1 MTCHSSLRRAA
12 ARVWVLAALCVP
24 AASHAEPGVTAQKI
38 VLGMSAPL
46 SGPLA
51 TYGVGLEQGLR
62 LGIGQVN
69 ASGGV
74 GGREIELRVLDD
86 AGQPQRT
93 VSNTRA
99 LLDAGVLAL
108 TGYHGTGG
116 VEAVLP
122 VLDANAVPLVGVA
135 SSAEVLREP
144 VRNWVFNLRAG
155 AREEAAAMVTQL
167 DAVGLSEI
175 AVIAQDDA
183 LGSAGLEGIRVEL
196 ARLAIGTTAVARIP
210 GDGSGAAVAKAVQAV
225 CARRPQALVLVTD
238 ARNALGV
245 IRQAR
250 RSQCMPQFYV
260 MSEAGAQLLADPAT
274 ARELAGVVVSQVA
287 PHPTAANLPVV
298 AEYRQLLAQAG
309 GGAPSYPG
317 VEGFLY
323 ARVIAEALRRC
334 GREPTRRC
342 LVSALEARPLEAGG
356 WRVQFAPDNRR
367 GSRFVEMTIVTPDGR
382 VRR

>member
-1 MTCHSSLRRAA
+1 MKCHSSLRRAA
-12 ARVWVLAALCVP
+12 ARAWVLAALCVP
-24 AASHAEPGVTAQKI
+24 AASLAEPGVTAQKI

-69 ASGGV
+69 AGGGV
-74 GGREIELRVLDD
+74 SGREIELRVLDD

-99 LLDAGVLAL
+99 LLGAGVLAL

-183 LGSAGLEGIRVEL
+183 LGNAGLEGIRVEL

-210 GDGSGAAVAKAVQAV
+210 ADGSGAAVAKAVQAV
-225 CARRPQALVLVTD
+225 CARRP
-238 ARNALGV
+238 
-245 IRQAR
+245 R
-250 RSQCMPQFYV
+250 RWS
-260 MSEAGAQLLADPAT
+260 
-274 ARELAGVVVSQVA
+274 
-287 PHPTAANLPVV
+287 
-298 AEYRQLLAQAG
+298 
-309 GGAPSYPG
+309 
-317 VEGFLY
+317 
-323 ARVIAEALRRC
+323 
-334 GREPTRRC
+334 
-342 LVSALEARPLEAGG
+342 
-356 WRVQFAPDNRR
+356 W
-367 GSRFVEMTIVTPDGR
+367 
-382 VRR
+382 